1 LENHDRQRDHS
12 REGISFHQLPD
23 FRMRFDDR
31 ASASGMRLIKFR
43 LVKRGSHRDLKKY
56 AEL

>member
-1 LENHDRQRDHS
+1 
-12 REGISFHQLPD
+12 LPD
-23 FRMRFDDR
+23 FRMRSDNR

-56 AEL
+56 ADL